1 MPLSELLNYR
11 GRNEKPDDFD
21 AYWDEAQRE
30 VDALGTAHELEDA
43 AFQVPAVACRHL
55 YFTGTGGARVH
66 ALLLYPRSIREA
78 VPAVVMFHGY
88 GNSAGNFGSK
98 LGWVAAGFCVAA
110 MDCRGQ
116 AGTSQDVYDGVG
128 TTYHGHIVRGLSDID
143 PKKLYYR
150 SVFMDTAQLARIVRS
165 LPFVDSNRVGVCG
178 GSQGGGLSVACAA
191 LTPGINRA
199 CILMPFLSDYR
210 RVWEMNLA
218 RGSYQEIT
226 DYFRHYDPQHLREKE
241 VFTRLGYVD
250 TQHLAPRIRAKVR
263 LYVGL
268 MDDTCPP
275 STQFAIYNRL
285 TCEKD
290 YRVFPDF
297 GHESFPD
304 TDEDTMLFLLAM
316 E

>member
-1 MPLSELLNYR
+1 
-11 GRNEKPDDFD
+11 
-21 AYWDEAQRE
+21 
-30 VDALGTAHELEDA
+30 
-43 AFQVPAVACRHL
+43 
-55 YFTGTGGARVH
+55 
-66 ALLLYPRSIREA
+66 
-78 VPAVVMFHGY
+78 
-88 GNSAGNFGSK
+88 
-98 LGWVAAGFCVAA
+98 
-110 MDCRGQ
+110 
-116 AGTSQDVYDGVG
+116 
-128 TTYHGHIVRGLSDID
+128 
-143 PKKLYYR
+143 
-150 SVFMDTAQLARIVRS
+150 MDTAQLARIVRS

-226 DYFRHYDPQHLREKE
+226 DYFRHYDPHSTCAKRKFSLGWATWIRSTWPADSRE
-241 VFTRLGYVD
+241 
-250 TQHLAPRIRAKVR
+250 VR